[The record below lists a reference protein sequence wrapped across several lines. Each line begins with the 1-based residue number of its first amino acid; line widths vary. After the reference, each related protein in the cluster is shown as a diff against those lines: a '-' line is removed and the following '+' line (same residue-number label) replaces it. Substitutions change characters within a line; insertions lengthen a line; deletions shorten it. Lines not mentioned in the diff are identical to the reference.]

1 MDRWIKNNYKSI
13 ESIYDDVY
21 CSILKKDNPDI
32 QCQAFRNRLVSIEKN
47 IISFIKKDKDFFSQ
61 LSFIESN
68 FIKINIKGNKKDKGY
83 YNKWYIFFVLP
94 LVEQYN
100 DAVMDKVIKIVNK
113 KTKKINIITDEKINN
128 ILRNLI
134 ININLLLEED
144 YEEMKNYVE
153 WLKENPMARFYEEI
167 EKISGINNNTLFDKE
182 ILLNSKTFAEEFN
195 LSEINYYNNTKNKR
209 EIRELIKEKKNEEK
223 KNKVK
228 NNMYINISYDNYV
241 TSSQIKDAWE
251 NNIAKINDSRC
262 VLKIIMLLYYRIFSY
277 FSNRQKSI
285 EDSMLYDI
293 LNDEEL
299 HNKLYNYMYKIYKS
313 KY

>member
-1 MDRWIKNNYKSI
+1 M
-13 ESIYDDVY
+13 
-21 CSILKKDNPDI
+21 
-32 QCQAFRNRLVSIEKN
+32 
-47 IISFIKKDKDFFSQ
+47 
-61 LSFIESN
+61 
-68 FIKINIKGNKKDKGY
+68 
-83 YNKWYIFFVLP
+83 
-94 LVEQYN
+94 
-100 DAVMDKVIKIVNK
+100 
-113 KTKKINIITDEKINN
+113 
-128 ILRNLI
+128 
-134 ININLLLEED
+134 
-144 YEEMKNYVE
+144 
-153 WLKENPMARFYEEI
+153 
-167 EKISGINNNTLFDKE
+167 
-182 ILLNSKTFAEEFN
+182 
-195 LSEINYYNNTKNKR
+195 SEINYYNNTKNKR